1 MQSKV
6 VVVGGG
12 PAGLMAAEDLA
23 RAGLAVTVYDRMPTL
38 GRKLLIAGR
47 GGLNLTHGEPLDTF
61 LSRYADATPWLTP
74 LIRGFPPEQL
84 RAWAEGLG
92 QETFVG
98 SSGRVFPRAMKASPL
113 LRAWLARLAG
123 LGVTFRT
130 RHRWVG
136 FDPSGALR
144 FETGS
149 PPETITVPADAVV
162 LALGGASWPRLG
174 SDGAWTAILA
184 ADGVAITP
192 LAASNTG
199 VLIDWSPAVRER
211 FAGLPL
217 KRIAATIG
225 DVTVRGEAV
234 ITARGLEGGAIYG
247 LSAALRAALA
257 ETGTATLT
265 LDLRPDLTTAAL
277 ADRLARS
284 PAKQSLASR
293 LAKAARLS
301 PAQAAALR
309 EGAPAGGL
317 PREPLALATAIKASP
332 LRITGLAGLDR
343 AISTAGGIRRD
354 SVDGS
359 LMLEA
364 RPGVFVAG
372 EMLDW
377 DAPTGG
383 YLLQASFATGRRA
396 AEGVCAWLGHAIP
409 PPHTAPADEPEP
421 NTPAAAD

>member
-1 MQSKV
+1 
-6 VVVGGG
+6 
-12 PAGLMAAEDLA
+12 MAAETVA
-23 RAGLAVTVYDRMPTL
+23 RAGLAVTVYERMPTL

-61 LSRYADATPWLTP
+61 IARYADAASWLAP
-74 LIRGFPPEQL
+74 LIRAFPPETL

-98 SSGRVFPRAMKASPL
+98 TSGRIFPRAMKSSPL
-113 LRAWLARLAG
+113 LRGWLARLAA
-123 LGVTFRT
+123 LGVTMRT

-136 FDPSGALR
+136 FDPSGGLR
-144 FETGS
+144 FETATS
-149 PPETITVPADAVV
+149 AQPLVVVADAVI

-174 SDGAWTAILA
+174 SDGAWTQILT
-184 ADGVAITP
+184 ADGVGITP
-192 LAASNTG
+192 LVAANTG
-199 VLIDWSPAVRER
+199 LLVDWSPSIRNR
-211 FAGLPL
+211 CAGQPL
-217 KRIAATIG
+217 KRIAATVG
-225 DVTVRGEAV
+225 AVTVRGEAV
-234 ITARGLEGGAIYG
+234 ITTRGLEGGAIYG
-247 LSAALRAALA
+247 LSAAIRRALA
-257 ETGTATLT
+257 ETGSATLI
-265 LDLRPDLTTAAL
+265 LDLRPDLTTEAL
-277 ADRLARS
+277 ADRLART

-301 PAQAAALR
+301 PAQAAVLR

-317 PREPLALATAIKASP
+317 PREPLVLAAAIKASP

-343 AISTAGGIRRD
+343 AISTAGGIRQD
-354 SVDGS
+354 SVDDC
-359 LMLEA
+359 LMLTA

-396 AEGVCAWLGHAIP
+396 AEGVLARLGRP
-409 PPHTAPADEPEP
+409 VPAPNGDAAQPTGD
-421 NTPAAAD
+421 TAAD